1 MSVSTASSEA
11 QVRMRDG
18 GTAGLDSSRLVESDI
33 ASAAARVRGA
43 EDINPGADRMAKALA
58 RAFELWRDRDYARRR
73 ETIAAIARSAGYSV
87 AILENSIDALLKPFT
102 SDALKSIAARVSS
115 SGGIDRPKTAGFI
128 AAGKVAGA
136 GLHEIAIAL
145 VAGAGV
151 VIKTASAEPIFFAEF
166 ARTLAEIDRDAG
178 ARIEVLHWSRARA
191 DLTAALIANC
201 ERVVAYGDDLTIES
215 LHNRPNVIGFGS
227 RVSAAVVAPSAT
239 DPSRIDRVAE
249 LLARDVA
256 LFEQLGCLSLHHV
269 FVVSPAGGVARDL
282 AIRMSAALERIG
294 ESMPPAKIPLRD
306 AAEIRGVRERA
317 RWRRIAGEPVELFEG
332 RGLEWTVVFEPR
344 PSLFAPR
351 AVLEDSFKISPG
363 FRTVHVT
370 GVRDLGEFRDCIA
383 DVSGRIEAMAVAG
396 DESEAADI
404 GATVAAIGIPYVCAP
419 GEMQSPPLD
428 WRHGGGGF
436 IDMMVGAR

>member
-1 MSVSTASSEA
+1 MSTASSEA
-11 QVRMRDG
+11 QVRMRRDG
-18 GTAGLDSSRLVESDI
+18 GVAGLDSSRLVESDI

-58 RAFELWRDRDYARRR
+58 RAFGVWRDRDYARRR

-102 SDALKSIAARVSS
+102 SDALKSISARVSS

-151 VIKTASAEPIFFAEF
+151 VVKTASAEPIFFAEF

-178 ARIEVLHWSRARA
+178 ARIEVFHWSRARA

-215 LHNRPNVIGFGS
+215 LRNRPNVIGFGS
-227 RVSAAVVAPSAT
+227 RVSAAVVAPGAT

-249 LLARDVA
+249 LLARDVV

-269 FVVSPAGGVARDL
+269 FVVSPTGGAARDL
-282 AIRMSAALERIG
+282 AIRMSAALERMG
-294 ESMPPAKIPLRD
+294 KSMPPAKIPLRD

-317 RWRRIAGEPVELFEG
+317 RWRRIAGEPAELFEG

-344 PSLFAPR
+344 PNLFAPG
-351 AVLEDSFKISPG
+351 AVLEDSFKVSPG

-383 DVSGRIEAMAVAG
+383 GVSGRIEAMAVAG

-436 IDMMVGAR
+436 IDMIIGAR

>member
-1 MSVSTASSEA
+1 
-11 QVRMRDG
+11 
-18 GTAGLDSSRLVESDI
+18 
-33 ASAAARVRGA
+33 
-43 EDINPGADRMAKALA
+43 MAKALA
-58 RAFELWRDRDYARRR
+58 RAFGVWRDRDYARRR

-151 VIKTASAEPIFFAEF
+151 VVKTASAEPIFFAEF

-178 ARIEVLHWSRARA
+178 ARIEVFHWSRARA

-215 LHNRPNVIGFGS
+215 LRNRPNVIGFGS
-227 RVSAAVVAPSAT
+227 RVSAAVVAPGAT

-249 LLARDVA
+249 LLARDVV

-269 FVVSPAGGVARDL
+269 FVVSPTGGAARDL
-282 AIRMSAALERIG
+282 AIRMSAALERMG
-294 ESMPPAKIPLRD
+294 KSMPPAKIPLRD

-317 RWRRIAGEPVELFEG
+317 RWRRIAGEPAELFEG

-344 PSLFAPR
+344 PNLFAPG
-351 AVLEDSFKISPG
+351 AVLEDSFKVSPG

-383 DVSGRIEAMAVAG
+383 GVSGRIEAMAVAG

-404 GATVAAIGIPYVCAP
+404 GATVEAIGIPYVCAP

-436 IDMMVGAR
+436 IDMIIGAR